1 MKRILGI
8 IVLCIVLLVSIVAM
22 PIKTYAEDEV
32 DIENILRG
40 AEEIPEEPSENTTE
54 NNTTENNTTN
64 STTENNTTENNTVE
78 SNTTNNTTENNTAK
92 SNTTNN
98 TTNNTVNNT
107 TNNTS
112 NNTNTNTKVEAV
124 DETKLPQTGEKE
136 NFIIIVLA
144 IAFAGFA
151 AYSYIK
157 TRKYNVK

>member
-8 IVLCIVLLVSIVAM
+8 TVLCIVMLVSIVAM

-40 AEEIPEEPSENTTE
+40 AEEIPEEPSDNTTE

-64 STTENNTTENNTVE
+64 NTTDNNTSENNTAE
-78 SNTTNNTTENNTAK
+78 SNTTNNATE
-92 SNTTNN
+92 NN
-98 TTNNTVNNT
+98 TTNNVANNTSNNT

-112 NNTNTNTKVEAV
+112 NNTNTNTKVETV
-124 DETKLPQTGEKE
+124 DEAKLPQTGEKE